1 MARARKSPAKA
12 AAGAEVVPLR
22 PPAKCP
28 ICGKP
33 AVREYYPFS
42 SKRCADIDL
51 HKWLSGSYAIPAV
64 EAEPEGEPA
73 EGEGDGG
80 DES

>member
-1 MARARKSPAKA
+1 MARVRKQVPAKA
-12 AAGAEVVPLR
+12 ATGAEVVPLR

-33 AVREYYPFS
+33 AVREFYPFS

-51 HKWLSGSYAIPAV
+51 NRWFSGSYAIPAV
-64 EAEPEGEPA
+64 QAEPDGKPEADDDEG
-73 EGEGDGG
+73 
-80 DES
+80 